1 MVLVLKKQKKIL
13 NRPFLFLNGI
23 DSISNLY
30 SMEGNTVRLENA
42 MVLDVEFAKI
52 VTLKEKNQSRLKKLK
67 YSYMML
73 RTLRYNSIL

>member
-1 MVLVLKKQKKIL
+1 
-13 NRPFLFLNGI
+13 
-23 DSISNLY
+23 
-30 SMEGNTVRLENA
+30 MEGNTVRLENA